1 MIETDLPLSLA
12 EGRRQSWPRPVA
24 TPEESGATYFCRY
37 FALAD
42 GANHR
47 DWPLL
52 NPRGP
57 RLLGFNT
64 LRGTTAPTP
73 TSASSRR
80 RTAPCG
86 LAGRI
91 GVDGSV
97 RSHPSARRAD
107 IHPARAPDHRR
118 HADGRADE
126 CRPHRRRWDVGLI
139 AAGTPFVIPTPRSHT
154 GSRSPFVHAQA
165 LARAAAC
172 APERRGGLELPGRR
186 SCPRRGALPVAC
198 TMLDRTAALDPSG
211 APGVRASRARRHE
224 RANLSHRDRQV
235 DYGGTTRSDSRAATA
250 REAWA
255 DDLETRLDVR
265 RRGRPGTRRSGRRAG
280 GDEER
285 QHGYAA
291 GCRKD
296 AAADV
301 LLRRQRV
308 LSQFDRDPCRRQREV
323 RADRLPQRP
332 LPRPLGQGD
341 RALHPDRQ
349 DDRRRQR
356 RSRRRALVQ
365 RPAGTRRQPEGL
377 RAGQARKDR
386 RDERHQGDPER
397 RADSPTGPSR
407 WSCASRRPAYSDTS
421 ATSIPG

>member
-64 LRGTTAPTP
+64 FRGTTAPTP

-154 GSRSPFVHAQA
+154 GSRSPLFT
-165 LARAAAC
+165 
-172 APERRGGLELPGRR
+172 RRR
-186 SCPRRGALPVAC
+186 
-198 TMLDRTAALDPSG
+198 
-211 APGVRASRARRHE
+211 SRARPRARPNDAVVSSYRAAGRAQGEE
-224 RANLSHRDRQV
+224 RYRSHARCWTGPPREILPALLAYVRRGPQTRARKHFPPRPQV
-235 DYGGTTRSDSRAATA
+235 DYGGTTRPDSLAAL
-250 REAWA
+250 REG
-255 DDLETRLDVR
+255 V
-265 RRGRPGTRRSGRRAG
+265 
-280 GDEER
+280 
-285 QHGYAA
+285 
-291 GCRKD
+291 
-296 AAADV
+296 
-301 LLRRQRV
+301 
-308 LSQFDRDPCRRQREV
+308 DR
-323 RADRLPQRP
+323 
-332 LPRPLGQGD
+332 
-341 RALHPDRQ
+341 
-349 DDRRRQR
+349 
-356 RSRRRALVQ
+356 
-365 RPAGTRRQPEGL
+365 
-377 RAGQARKDR
+377 
-386 RDERHQGDPER
+386 
-397 RADSPTGPSR
+397 
-407 WSCASRRPAYSDTS
+407 
-421 ATSIPG
+421 